1 MPKLIPKPISL
12 VHPTGNPNVR
22 NVALALAEASLL
34 HEVITTLA
42 INPTGRWVRWLRR
55 LPGGDRLSAELG
67 RRDWRLPLEVS
78 ICSYPWQEVGRILL
92 ERTGIRQRLGWSA
105 QSLAD
110 RLYVFLDRQVARRHL
125 AGIQAIYAYEDGAA
139 ATFMRA
145 KQAGIVCIYELPIA
159 FYRTSQTI
167 QQEEADRFPQFAKAL
182 VAAREPSWKIERKY
196 QELQLADRI
205 IVPSRFVLTSVTNE
219 GIPLERI
226 TVIPYG
232 APIDYFQPQP
242 KPDSTFRALFVGR
255 VGPRKG
261 VHYLLEAWRSLQLV
275 NAELMMVG
283 INEFPC
289 DWFSRHAD
297 YIRYLPSVPHA
308 SLQEYYS
315 QASVLV
321 LPSLVEGMS
330 LVLLEAMACG
340 IPLITTPNAAGLDLI
355 TDGVEGFIVPIRDV
369 DALKTRLEWCYQHP
383 EQLAAMG
390 RNARRKAEE
399 LTWQLYRDRIQQTV
413 MAALS

>member
-1 MPKLIPKPISL
+1 
-12 VHPTGNPNVR
+12 
-22 NVALALAEASLL
+22 
-34 HEVITTLA
+34 IT
-42 INPTGRWVRWLRR
+42 
-55 LPGGDRLSAELG
+55 
-67 RRDWRLPLEVS
+67 
-78 ICSYPWQEVGRILL
+78 
-92 ERTGIRQRLGWSA
+92 
-105 QSLAD
+105 
-110 RLYVFLDRQVARRHL
+110 
-125 AGIQAIYAYEDGAA
+125 
-139 ATFMRA
+139 
-145 KQAGIVCIYELPIA
+145 CIYELPIA

-167 QQEEADRFPQFAKAL
+167 QQEEADRFPQFAQAL
-182 VAAREPSWKIERKY
+182 VAAREPSWKIKRKY

-205 IVPSRFVLTSVTNE
+205 IVPSSFVLASVTNE
-219 GIPLERI
+219 GIPPERI

-242 KPDSTFRALFVGR
+242 KPDSVFRALFVGR

-283 INEFPC
+283 INEFPS
-289 DWFSRHAD
+289 DWFSRHAE
-297 YIRYLPSVPHA
+297 RVHYLPSVPHA
-308 SLQEYYS
+308 SLQQYYS

-399 LTWQLYRDRIQQTV
+399 LSWTLYRDRIRQTV